1 MADRRTIQ
9 RIIDEEVSRILEAN
23 NEFQDSQFEGGGNF
37 FSKLRGWSKG
47 NPDQQSQQQQQTQQP
62 QQAQQDNGEGQ
73 QKRGFF
79 GRMRDW
85 ASQRF
90 GDMKN
95 AVNQK
100 VNRMADKNFSQQTP
114 DAQKGI
120 IAELVKYKCLDQNT
134 AVELHKALYGD
145 DEDINYITQAAQEAT
160 DGESDATKENSQGG
174 DYGEPSFSGPQDADE
189 GFSDEMVQEMQKKLS
204 DDGSNPYANITV
216 NLIER

>member
-23 NEFQDSQFEGGGNF
+23 NEFQDLQFGGGGNQ
-37 FSKLRGWSKG
+37 
-47 NPDQQSQQQQQTQQP
+47 DQQSQQQQQTQQP
-62 QQAQQDNGEGQ
+62 QQAQQNSGEGQ

-85 ASQRF
+85 ASQRL

-100 VNRMADKNFSQQTP
+100 VDRMAEKDFSQQST

-134 AVELHKALYGD
+134 AAKLHNAIFPD
-145 DEDINYITQAAQEAT
+145 DTDINYIAQAAQEAV
-160 DGESDATKENSQGG
+160 DGEQDATKGDSQGG
-174 DYGEPSFSGPQDADE
+174 DSGEPSFSGPEDADE
-189 GFSDEMVQEMQKKLS
+189 GFSEEMVEEMQGKLS
-204 DDGSNPYANITV
+204 KDGSNPYANITV
-216 NLIER
+216 NLIET

>member
-23 NEFQDSQFEGGGNF
+23 NEFQDSQFGGGGSLL
-37 FSKLRGWSKG
+37 SKLRNRLKGSKE
-47 NPDQQSQQQQQTQQP
+47 QQSQQQQQQT
-62 QQAQQDNGEGQ
+62 QQDNGEGQ

-85 ASQRF
+85 ASQRL

-100 VNRMADKNFSQQTP
+100 VDRMAEKNFSQQST

-134 AVELHKALYGD
+134 AVRLHQALYDGD
-145 DEDINYITQAAQEAT
+145 NDIEYIEKAAQEAM
-160 DGESDATKENSQGG
+160 DGEQDATKGDSQGG
-174 DYGEPSFSGPQDADE
+174 ESGEPSFSGPEDADE
-189 GFSDEMVQEMQKKLS
+189 RFSEEMVEEMRGKLS
-204 DDGSNPYANITV
+204 EDGSNPYANITV
-216 NLIER
+216 NLIDK

>member
-1 MADRRTIQ
+1 MADNRIIQ
-9 RIIDEEVSRILEAN
+9 RIIDEEVSRILEADN
-23 NEFQDSQFEGGGNF
+23 SFQDSQFGNGGNF
-37 FSKLRGWSKG
+37 FSKLRDRSNG
-47 NPDQQSQQQQQTQQP
+47 NPSQQSQQQQP

-100 VNRMADKNFSQQTP
+100 VNRMAEKNFSQQAT
-114 DAQKGI
+114 DVQKGI

-134 AVELHKALYGD
+134 ALELHKALYGD
-145 DEDINYITQAAQEAT
+145 DEDINYIAQAAQEAM
-160 DGESDATKENSQGG
+160 DGETNTTQEDNQGSDSV
-174 DYGEPSFSGPQDADE
+174 EPSFSGPEDADD
-189 GFSDEMVQEMQKKLS
+189 GFSDEMVQEMQGKLS
-204 DDGSNPYANITV
+204 EDGSNPYANITV
-216 NLIER
+216 NLIDM

>member
-23 NEFQDSQFEGGGNF
+23 NEFQDSQFGGGWNL
-37 FSKLRGWSKG
+37 FSKLRNWSKG
-47 NPDQQSQQQQQTQQP
+47 NPEQQSRQQQQSQPQ

-79 GRMRDW
+79 GRVRDW

-90 GDMKN
+90 GDKKN
-95 AVNQK
+95 ADGQTL
-100 VNRMADKNFSQQTP
+100 NRMAEKNFPQQST

-134 AVELHKALYGD
+134 AVKLHQAIFFGD
-145 DEDINYITQAAQEAT
+145 DDINYITQAAQEAT
-160 DGESDATKENSQGG
+160 DGESNSTNGDNQGG
-174 DYGEPSFSGPQDADE
+174 AYGEPSFSGPEDADE
-189 GFSDEMVQEMQKKLS
+189 GFSKEMVEEMQGKLS
-204 DDGSNPYANITV
+204 KDGINPYANITV

>member
-23 NEFQDSQFEGGGNF
+23 NEFQDLQFGGGGNQ
-37 FSKLRGWSKG
+37 
-47 NPDQQSQQQQQTQQP
+47 DQQSQQQQQT
-62 QQAQQDNGEGQ
+62 QQDNGEGQ

-79 GRMRDW
+79 GKVRDW
-85 ASQRF
+85 ASQKF

-100 VNRMADKNFSQQTP
+100 VDSMAEKNFSQQST

-134 AVELHKALYGD
+134 AAKLHNAIFPD
-145 DEDINYITQAAQEAT
+145 DTDINYIAQAAQEAV
-160 DGESDATKENSQGG
+160 DGEQDATKGDSQGG
-174 DYGEPSFSGPQDADE
+174 ESVEPSFSGPEDADE
-189 GFSDEMVQEMQKKLS
+189 GFSEEMVDEMRGKLS
-204 DDGSNPYANITV
+204 EDGSNPYANITV
-216 NLIER
+216 NLIDK

>member
-9 RIIDEEVSRILEAN
+9 RIIDEEVSRILEADN
-23 NEFQDSQFEGGGNF
+23 SFQDSQFKGGGNF
-37 FSKLRGWSKG
+37 FNKQRDWSNG

-85 ASQRF
+85 ASQKF
-90 GDMKN
+90 GGMKN
-95 AVNQK
+95 AIGQK
-100 VNRMADKNFSQQTP
+100 VDRMAEKNFSQQAP

-134 AVELHKALYGD
+134 AVELHKALYGSED
-145 DEDINYITQAAQEAT
+145 DISYIAQAAQETQDENAQE
-160 DGESDATKENSQGG
+160 GEQGG
-174 DYGEPSFSGPQDADE
+174 ETDEPSFSGPEEADE
-189 GFSDEMVQEMQKKLS
+189 GFSDEMVQEMQGKLS
-204 DDGSNPYANITV
+204 EDGSNPYANITV
-216 NLIER
+216 NLIDE

>member
-9 RIIDEEVSRILEAN
+9 RIIDEEVSRILEADN
-23 NEFQDSQFEGGGNF
+23 SFQDSQFGNGGNF
-37 FSKLRGWSKG
+37 FNKQRDWSNG
-47 NPDQQSQQQQQTQQP
+47 NPGQQSQQQQQTQQP

-100 VNRMADKNFSQQTP
+100 VNRMAEKNFSQQAP

-145 DEDINYITQAAQEAT
+145 DEDINYIAQAAQET
-160 DGESDATKENSQGG
+160 MDGEQDASQEDNQGG
-174 DYGEPSFSGPQDADE
+174 NSSEPSFSGPEEADE
-189 GFSDEMVQEMQKKLS
+189 GFSEEMVQEMQGKLS
-204 DDGSNPYANITV
+204 EDGSNPYANITV
-216 NLIER
+216 NLIDE